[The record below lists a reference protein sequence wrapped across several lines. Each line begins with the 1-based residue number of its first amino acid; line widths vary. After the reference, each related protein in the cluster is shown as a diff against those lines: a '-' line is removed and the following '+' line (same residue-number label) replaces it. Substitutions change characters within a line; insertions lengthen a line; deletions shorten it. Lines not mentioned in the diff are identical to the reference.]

1 MNRSIKFGVSI
12 FECYTPHSRDE
23 ESRTYYVDFC
33 RFHDVRVSAV
43 LEFHDA
49 FTPDHI
55 LADPPIT
62 LDLTD
67 MEDLLP

>member
-33 RFHDVRVSAV
+33 RFHD
-43 LEFHDA
+43 A
-49 FTPDHI
+49 FTPDHP

-62 LDLTD
+62 LDVTD

>member
-33 RFHDVRVSAV
+33 RFHD
-43 LEFHDA
+43 A

-55 LADPPIT
+55 
-62 LDLTD
+62 
-67 MEDLLP
+67 